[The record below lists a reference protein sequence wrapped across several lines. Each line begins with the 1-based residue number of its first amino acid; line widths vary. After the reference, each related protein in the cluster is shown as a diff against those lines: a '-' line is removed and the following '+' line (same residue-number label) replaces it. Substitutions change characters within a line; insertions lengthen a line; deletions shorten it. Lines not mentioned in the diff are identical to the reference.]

1 VKRTDNL
8 GQSSLLFA
16 RAIRLAGATLLG
28 VYILAF
34 GLAAFLAFDNDPSP
48 DVSRFFLIT
57 GIVALLGGILG
68 FALSFIRAK
77 ISPPDPW
84 LDFWLDRLRFRKSLK
99 PVKENDPSEIA
110 GIWATATATKNWMA
124 PSIGGKCLVEFE
136 RGSLFLIQ
144 SGKDDILVE
153 PKKVLRTSNLTL
165 VIDTGIVLSYGKVT
179 LTFSSASDADTVE
192 REAAKLVEHG

>member
-1 VKRTDNL
+1 VKRTDSV
-8 GQSSLLFA
+8 GHSALLFA
-16 RAIRLAGATLLG
+16 RILRLTGVSLFVVYIVLAELTYLLSFSNPSPEVGHTFVIIIAISLVSFALG
-28 VYILAF
+28 VPLA
-34 GLAAFLAFDNDPSP
+34 
-48 DVSRFFLIT
+48 LI
-57 GIVALLGGILG
+57 GD
-68 FALSFIRAK
+68 R

-99 PVKENDPSEIA
+99 PVKENEPSEMA
-110 GIWATATATKNWMA
+110 GISATATATKNWMV

-144 SGKDDILVE
+144 PGKDDILVA
-153 PKKVLRTSNLTL
+153 PKKVLRTGNLTL

-192 REAAKLVEHG
+192 REVAKLIGHA